1 MDSCSYNMIFSSKQN
16 QAVITIRMNAGRQN
30 QQIPIS
36 YIHLNFRETLIISY
50 SFICVSC
57 TYTEWLAKE
66 NSLTVS
72 VNMCVCVCVCVR
84 ERERE
89 REWLKR
95 RVSWQPFQ
103 SSVHLLLPLTLSATT
118 LEGNLTSHFVPHC
131 FIFLCEIRGLKA
143 GEVLLSYTKSLDNAI
158 IIT

>member
-36 YIHLNFRETLIISY
+36 YIHLNFWETLIISY

-72 VNMCVCVCVCVR
+72 VNMCVCEG

-89 REWLKR
+89 RMDKKEGLMT
-95 RVSWQPFQ
+95 
-103 SSVHLLLPLTLSATT
+103 TLSVLCPPSSTPYPICHN
-118 LEGNLTSHFVPHC
+118 LGGKSNFSLCSSLFYFLVWDKRIEGRRSSAQLHKES
-131 FIFLCEIRGLKA
+131 G
-143 GEVLLSYTKSLDNAI
+143 
-158 IIT
+158 